1 MKKLESSEVEEGKKK
16 DRKLRQFNVQCVL
29 IELNCL
35 LQGNLFWLFSVCV

>member
-16 DRKLRQFNVQCVL
+16 DHKLRQFNAQFVL

-35 LQGNLFWLFSVCV
+35 LQGNLFW